1 MQFKDTEFDEAY
13 VIELEKHGDERG
25 FFARA
30 FCQKEFAARGL
41 ASDMVQM
48 NTSYSAERGTLRG
61 LHYQTAP
68 HQEAKLMRC
77 VRGAIYDVIVDVRPE
92 SSTFAEWM
100 AVELSAQNRKMVYV
114 PKGFAHGFLTLED
127 DCEVL
132 YQVSAFYAPDHERG
146 LRYDDPTIGISWPID
161 VRIVSDKDRQWPYVQ
176 LDVQLAEK
184 NE

>member
-1 MQFKDTEFDEAY
+1 
-13 VIELEKHGDERG
+13 
-25 FFARA
+25 
-30 FCQKEFAARGL
+30 
-41 ASDMVQM
+41 
-48 NTSYSAERGTLRG
+48 
-61 LHYQTAP
+61 
-68 HQEAKLMRC
+68 
-77 VRGAIYDVIVDVRPE
+77 
-92 SSTFAEWM
+92 
-100 AVELSAQNRKMVYV
+100 MVYV
-114 PKGFAHGFLTLED
+114 PEGFAHGFLTLED